1 MPKIMINDIK
11 MYYEIYGQGPPLVM
25 IMGIGGNTDYWPPRF
40 IKKLSEI
47 FKVIIFDNRGSGQ
60 SDKPDIEYSMK
71 MFADDTVG
79 LMNALNIDHAHI
91 LGLSMGGAIAQ
102 ELGINYPERINKL
115 VLCSTNSGFSKSS
128 LPSPEALKIMM
139 QPRERLTLEEI
150 SRKSMPVRLTEKFI
164 KENPDAIE
172 EYIQRECRNPTP
184 PKMYKRQIDAIVKF
198 NTYKRLTNINRPT
211 LIMQGKLDLM
221 TSVQNAELLA
231 NNIKGAKL
239 AVFEDTAHDIFSQD
253 SDIVIKTLIE
263 FLKS

>member
-1 MPKIMINDIK
+1 MPKIKINDIN
-11 MYYEIYGQGPPLVM
+11 MYYEIYGQGPPLIM

-40 IKKLSEI
+40 IEKLSKI
-47 FKVIIFDNRGSGQ
+47 FKVIVFDNRGSGQ

-71 MFADDTVG
+71 MLADDTVD
-79 LMNALNIDHAHI
+79 LMNALNIEYTHI

-102 ELGINYPERINKL
+102 ELVLNYPERVNKL
-115 VLCSTNSGFSKSS
+115 VLCSTNCGFSKSS

-139 QPRERLTLEEI
+139 QPREESTPEEI
-150 SRKSMPVRLTEKFI
+150 SRKSMSARLTEKFI
-164 KENPDAIE
+164 KENPEVIE

-198 NTYKRLTNINRPT
+198 NTYKRLKNINRPT
-211 LIMQGKLDLM
+211 LIMQGKHDLL
-221 TSVQNAELLA
+221 SPVQNAELLA

-239 AVFEDTAHDIFSQD
+239 TIFEDVAHDIFSQG
-253 SDIVIKTLIE
+253 SEIVIKTLIE